1 MGAPGAGDNPCMAA
15 EFRLSEVIAALSH
28 ALDLTEGQPQ
38 GHAARSCLIGMRLAT
53 EIGLDGAEA
62 GALYYALLLKDAG
75 CSSNAARVSSLF
87 GADDQLV
94 KRQLKL
100 VDWTRPT
107 EGLRYA
113 RTAVAP
119 HASPLRRAGR
129 LALAAVELGLDNGAL
144 FEARCE
150 RGAQIVRML
159 EFPAAAAA
167 AVRSLDEHWNGK
179 GQPDGLRGE
188 AIPILARIACVA
200 QTVEVFHHDRGVDG
214 VRRMLRERRGRWFDP
229 AARPTCCSAS
239 PTATSCGGASA
250 RTRRRPPTWRR
261 TTSSWSPTT
270 SASTASRRP
279 SPRSSTR
286 SRRTRSTT
294 RAAWPTTRPASPRSS
309 ATGRTRCAPCAAWAC
324 CTTSASSA
332 SRAASSTSRRS

>member
-1 MGAPGAGDNPCMAA
+1 MGTQDAA
-15 EFRLSEVIAALSH
+15 RIRLSEVIAALSH

-129 LALAAVELGLDNGAL
+129 LALAAV
-144 FEARCE
+144 
-150 RGAQIVRML
+150 
-159 EFPAAAAA
+159 
-167 AVRSLDEHWNGK
+167 S
-179 GQPDGLRGE
+179 
-188 AIPILARIACVA
+188 
-200 QTVEVFHHDRGVDG
+200 
-214 VRRMLRERRGRWFDP
+214 
-229 AARPTCCSAS
+229 
-239 PTATSCGGASA
+239 
-250 RTRRRPPTWRR
+250 
-261 TTSSWSPTT
+261 
-270 SASTASRRP
+270 SASTTAPSSRPAASAARRSCACWSSRRP
-279 SPRSSTR
+279 RPRR
-286 SRRTRSTT
+286 CARST
-294 RAAWPTTRPASPRSS
+294 S
-309 ATGRTRCAPCAAWAC
+309 TGTAR
-324 CTTSASSA
+324 A
-332 SRAASSTSRRS
+332 SRTG